1 MTAAGILNVN
11 KEKGLTSHDV
21 VQRVRRGLPGPKI
34 GHAGTLDPMA
44 TGVLVVLV
52 GHAVRISEFVMDLTK
67 VYRATITLGE
77 STDTYDAEGNVTAT
91 APVLASESDVLSSLS
106 RFVGEIEQTPPPYSA
121 AKIDGKRAYKLARQG
136 KSTLPP
142 ARIARVYRLELTRF
156 NSPYIEIEVE
166 CAKGTYI
173 RSIGHDLGI
182 ALGCGAH
189 VSALSR
195 TLIGPF
201 DIESAVDSATLPEA
215 LQNGGWESLLRP
227 TDLGLAHLPSLTVEI
242 EDEKDLRHGQPVEI
256 GSANL
261 TPVTEVSDGLRTRG
275 YAEDG
280 GLIGILQ
287 YDEPSRMWRPRK
299 IFT

>member
-1 MTAAGILNVN
+1 MTPAGILNVN
-11 KEKGLTSHDV
+11 KQKGLTSHDV
-21 VQRVRRGLPGPKI
+21 VQRVRTGLQGPKI

-67 VYRATITLGE
+67 MYRATITLGE
-77 STDTYDAEGNVTAT
+77 STDTYDAEGKVTAT
-91 APVLASESDVLSSLS
+91 APVLASESDVLTSLS
-106 RFVGEIEQTPPPYSA
+106 RFVGEIEQTPPAYSA
-121 AKIDGKRAYKLARQG
+121 AKIDGNRAYKLARQG
-136 KSTLPP
+136 KPRLPTP
-142 ARIARVYRLELTRF
+142 RIARIYRLELIRF
-156 NSPYIEIEVE
+156 DSPYVEIEVE

-173 RSIGHDLGI
+173 RSIGHDLGV

-189 VSALSR
+189 VSALVR
-195 TLIGPF
+195 TRIGPF

-215 LQNGGWESLLRP
+215 LRNEGWESLLRP

-242 EDEKDLRHGQPVEI
+242 EDEKDLRHGQAVEI
-256 GSANL
+256 GSTNL
-261 TPVTEVSDGLRTRG
+261 TPATEVSDGLRTRG

-280 GLIGILQ
+280 SLIGILQ
-287 YDEPSRMWRPRK
+287 YDEPSETWRPRK

>member
-11 KEKGLTSHDV
+11 KEKGITSHDV
-21 VQRVRRGLPGPKI
+21 VQRVRRALPGTKV

-142 ARIARVYRLELTRF
+142 ARIAHVYRVELTRF
-156 NSPYIEIEVE
+156 NSPYVEIEVE

-189 VSALSR
+189 VSTLIR
-195 TLIGPF
+195 TQIGPF
-201 DIESAVDSATLPEA
+201 DMESAVDSATLPEV
-215 LQNGGWESLLRP
+215 LQDEGWKSLLRP
-227 TDLGLAHLPSLTVEI
+227 TDLGLANLPSLTVQI
-242 EDEKDLRHGQPVEI
+242 EDEKDLRHGQAVEA
-256 GSANL
+256 GSVNL
-261 TPVTEVSDGLRTRG
+261 PSETAVSDGLTARG

-280 GLIGILQ
+280 SLIGILQ
-287 YDEPSRMWRPRK
+287 YDQPSKTWRPRK
-299 IFT
+299 ILT

>member
-21 VQRVRRGLPGPKI
+21 VQRVRRALPGTKV

-52 GHAVRISEFVMDLTK
+52 GHAVRISELVMDLPK

-77 STDTYDAEGNVTAT
+77 STDTYDAEGKVTAT

-121 AKIDGKRAYKLARQG
+121 VKIDGKRAYKLARQG

-142 ARIARVYRLELTRF
+142 TRIARVYRVELSRF
-156 NSPYIEIEVE
+156 NSPYVEIEVE

-189 VSALSR
+189 VSALIR
-195 TLIGPF
+195 TQIGPF
-201 DIESAVDSATLPEA
+201 AIESAVDSATLPEV
-215 LQNGGWESLLRP
+215 LQDEGWKSLLRP
-227 TDLGLAHLPSLTVEI
+227 TDLGLTHLPSLTVEL
-242 EDEKDLRHGQPVEI
+242 EDEKDLRHGQAVDI
-256 GSANL
+256 GSTNL
-261 TPVTEVSDGLRTRG
+261 APEAAVSDGLTARG
-275 YAEDG
+275 YSEDG
-280 GLIGILQ
+280 SLIGILQ
-287 YDEPSRMWRPRK
+287 YDEPSKMWRPRK
-299 IFT
+299 ILT